1 MGIWTKKRSRRI
13 QAPFAVDPKTKE
25 FDIQEALVQQLC
37 KYVNLGILPD
47 GFVFWS
53 VPNELGAFVA
63 NALTGAGVPKAAANK
78 AVSICVAKLKRSG
91 MLSGAPDLVF
101 FYGGKAMCIEMKTR
115 TGRTSEDQNAVHEA
129 LTRGNTPVYI
139 CRSYN
144 EALTTIQAWL
154 LSDHN
159 LSVTL

>member
-1 MGIWTKKRSRRI
+1 MGTWTKKRKRTTG
-13 QAPFAVDPKTKE
+13 ALAAVPKSSE
-25 FDIQEALVQQLC
+25 SDIQEALVQQLRTLA
-37 KYVNLGILPD
+37 KLGVLPD
-47 GFVFWS
+47 GFVFWA
-53 VPNELGAFVA
+53 VPNELGALVA
-63 NALTGAGVPKAAANK
+63 GSLSSVGIPKAAAIR
-78 AVSICVAKLKRSG
+78 AVAICVAKLKRCG
-91 MLSGAPDLVF
+91 MLKGAPDLVF
-101 FYGGKAMCIEMKTR
+101 FYGGKAMCIEMKTS

-129 LTRGNTPVYI
+129 LIRGNTPVYI